1 VEELLETDLRFRQ
14 LPLRERRLTQ
24 ELVYGVVRWQSLLD
38 WLVSRRMGG
47 RRVKRL
53 LLQLLR
59 LGVYQILW
67 LDRVPDHAAVNET
80 VELAKEVGFSDQAG
94 LVNAILRAYA
104 REKDQAWEAIRRL
117 QEENPA
123 RGWSHPRWLAD
134 RWTARWG
141 REKTLRLLA
150 WNNEPPP
157 VCARVN
163 LLKTKPWKLIE
174 KWREEGVEYDF
185 GQWDW
190 VPENLFFFVRV
201 PRPIEQLE
209 SYREGWFYIQ
219 DPSTLLAVK
228 ALDPQPEERIL
239 DLCAAPGG
247 KTTLAAQQMDDD
259 GRILA
264 LDVSPERVKLIE
276 ANCARLGIRCVVAGE
291 LPDEAEGEE
300 PADGWFDRALVDA
313 PCSNT
318 GVIRRRVDLRWRV
331 RPDEIERLAA
341 LQRRLLHRASLTVRP
356 GGVLVYSTCS
366 LEPEENRQVVEAF
379 LADHPEYRLDW
390 DRELFPP
397 EVKADGAYAAR
408 LVRAGQA

>member
-1 VEELLETDLRFRQ
+1 MRQGKKSEAKIRSRATARSVAYGALARRLTEGRPVEELLETDLRFRQ

-141 REKTLRLLA
+141 R
-150 WNNEPPP
+150 
-157 VCARVN
+157 
-163 LLKTKPWKLIE
+163 
-174 KWREEGVEYDF
+174 
-185 GQWDW
+185 
-190 VPENLFFFVRV
+190 
-201 PRPIEQLE
+201 
-209 SYREGWFYIQ
+209 
-219 DPSTLLAVK
+219 
-228 ALDPQPEERIL
+228 
-239 DLCAAPGG
+239 
-247 KTTLAAQQMDDD
+247 
-259 GRILA
+259 
-264 LDVSPERVKLIE
+264 
-276 ANCARLGIRCVVAGE
+276 
-291 LPDEAEGEE
+291 
-300 PADGWFDRALVDA
+300 
-313 PCSNT
+313 
-318 GVIRRRVDLRWRV
+318 
-331 RPDEIERLAA
+331 
-341 LQRRLLHRASLTVRP
+341 
-356 GGVLVYSTCS
+356 
-366 LEPEENRQVVEAF
+366 
-379 LADHPEYRLDW
+379 
-390 DRELFPP
+390 
-397 EVKADGAYAAR
+397 
-408 LVRAGQA
+408 